1 MPATMKSDPELG
13 PTIFVLF
20 GATGDLAKRLVL
32 PAFYRL
38 AQEGLLPRQ
47 WLLVG
52 NGRGDVAHEDFRKHV
67 RDVLGEFG
75 PKAGEEGVEG
85 VRRAGVLRRRRLH
98 QRKPRQPA

>member
-38 AQEGLLPRQ
+38 AQEI
-47 WLLVG
+47 
-52 NGRGDVAHEDFRKHV
+52 GRASCRER
-67 RDVLGEFG
+67 
-75 PKAGEEGVEG
+75 
-85 VRRAGVLRRRRLH
+85 VLRLV
-98 QRKPRQPA
+98 